1 MPTAVESY
9 AKLSAVLVY
18 LPQTPAT
25 HLIVD
30 PNNDF
35 GQIGGRNG
43 RALHQTVHH
52 GHVAQINGDD
62 ATLIGGRSGHTG
74 KPIHKT
80 VTAHASDYLLPAVQ
94 GNMLPAASSNAYL
107 IGLLLPAVH
116 DIGNALRE
124 VLQPN
129 QKMIEVLGIGTQP
142 SVLAVL
148 IGLLR
153 AQGFHGT
160 IASCDGSVRPGFLGP
175 TAVLRAHGGAVA
187 GQFLQ
192 QLATA
197 RQGDGTGPI
206 SNLPTGHSR
215 LPAACKKAS

>member
-9 AKLSAVLVY
+9 AKLGAVLVY

-30 PNNDF
+30 PSNDF

-52 GHVAQINGDD
+52 GHVAPINADD
-62 ATLIGGRSGHTG
+62 ENYIGGRSGHAG
-74 KPIHKT
+74 SAIHKT
-80 VTAHASDYLLPAVQ
+80 ETAHSSDFLLS
-94 GNMLPAASSNAYL
+94 ASSNAYL
-107 IGLLLPAVH
+107 IGLLLPAVR
-116 DIGNALRE
+116 DIGDALRK
-124 VLQPN
+124 VLKPN

-142 SVLAVL
+142 SVIATL

-160 IASCDGSVRPGFLGP
+160 IASCDGSVRPGFPGP
-175 TAVLRAHGGAVA
+175 TAILRAHGGVVA
-187 GQFLQ
+187 AQFVQ
-192 QLATA
+192 QLAAA
-197 RQGDGTGPI
+197 R
-206 SNLPTGHSR
+206 
-215 LPAACKKAS
+215 